1 MQKIYEHYYIF
12 VSRRCFTRE
21 SVFKTPDELQY
32 HIEFAY
38 YGPGIGRKDICVHC
52 AAANCTKDAESC
64 KKFKIV
70 LLVCKQCIER
80 KIFRNEIRLKHERHI
95 VFYAEVLLYLSL
107 TFIPVLRGFDIF
119 NIQCTVL
126 FNGFVFNFGW
136 IVFISVKTT
145 LVRRDC
151 VFNIKVRCRCSVQI
165 LVDTESIIW

>member
-1 MQKIYEHYYIF
+1 MFYTGKCFQD
-12 VSRRCFTRE
+12 SRWAAVPHWVCLLWVKHR
-21 SVFKTPDELQY
+21 
-32 HIEFAY
+32 
-38 YGPGIGRKDICVHC
+38 DICAH
-52 AAANCTKDAESC
+52 CTKDAESC

-70 LLVCKQCIER
+70 LPVCKQCIER
-80 KIFRNEIRLKHERHI
+80 KLFRNEIRLKHERHI

-145 LVRRDC
+145 LVSRDF
-151 VFNIKVRCRCSVQI
+151 VYLISKLDADVHWLTVQI
-165 LVDTESIIW
+165 LVDTESIIL